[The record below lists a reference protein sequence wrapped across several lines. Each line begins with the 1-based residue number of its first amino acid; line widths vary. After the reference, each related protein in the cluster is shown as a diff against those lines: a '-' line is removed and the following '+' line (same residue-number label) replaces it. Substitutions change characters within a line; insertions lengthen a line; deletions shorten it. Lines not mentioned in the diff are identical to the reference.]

1 MTTFAK
7 STFNPAIYALAR
19 PTYPAELF
27 DYVFAFHR
35 QGSRLHPARWE
46 RAVDLGCGTGEHLID
61 HGRPVNNGCWLKKFT
76 IRPSDDA
83 FASFWWSGWCWSIER
98 DAGQSSRL
106 RFKKLGIETKVPC
119 LRVCAGF
126 VRRPESCLVRWKCEL
141 AGRRYVYGN
150 QSITHLNSFS
160 SSTIMSLVRLEQSV
174 AWSKPGATTWRK
186 RCILGPF
193 PMTFLDNV
201 S

>member
-1 MTTFAK
+1 MATFAK

-61 HGRPVNNGCWLKKFT
+61 HGRPVNNGCWLKKIT

-83 FASFWWSGWCWSIER
+83 FASFWWSGWYWSIER

-106 RFKKLGIETKVPC
+106 RFSKLGIETKVPC

-126 VRRPESCLVRWKCEL
+126 VRRPESCLVWWKCGL

-150 QSITHLNSFS
+150 QSITHLNWAILIFFQHNHVIGSIG
-160 SSTIMSLVRLEQSV
+160 TKCGMKQAGCYDLEEALHSGSV
-174 AWSKPGATTWRK
+174 SYDLPR
-186 RCILGPF
+186 
-193 PMTFLDNV
+193 
-201 S
+201 